1 MGVCKGGVGVRS
13 WGKKRMEDDADA
25 GETEILMMVSSCR
38 SSNR

>member
-1 MGVCKGGVGVRS
+1 
-13 WGKKRMEDDADA
+13 MEDDADA